1 MVSEPGLCVL
11 TVNVTLVAPAG
22 IVTFDGTVATDVL
35 LLDSTTTTPPE
46 GAGALSVT
54 VPVEELPPL
63 TLVRFR
69 VSEANDTPELDVA
82 VGVDDDLGVAVGVL
96 VAVSVF
102 VGVLEAF
109 GVAVGVADD
118 LGVTVADGI
127 EVAVAVAPLG

>member
-54 VPVEELPPL
+54 VPIEELPPL

-82 VGVDDDLGVAVGVL
+82 VGVADDLEVAAGVL
-96 VAVSVF
+96 VAA
-102 VGVLEAF
+102 GVR
-109 GVAVGVADD
+109 VGVADD

-127 EVAVAVAPLG
+127 DVAVAVAPLG